1 MQGASNAGA
10 VVITKGADALGD
22 VIQVGGGDD
31 LGAED
36 HLGVGEAR
44 LGLPPQVHDDLEQ
57 LVPALHGS
65 PGGVPDR
72 RRQGAEK
79 EVELSVPVLVLGHQP
94 RTTAPN
100 TGAIAFSFFGTRTRA
115 ATLTLSSR
123 TSRSWPA
130 SASKPASCSTRVV
143 RVS

>member
-1 MQGASNAGA
+1 MQGAGDAGA
-10 VVITKGADALGD
+10 VVIAERADPLRH
-22 VIQVGGGDD
+22 VLQVRGGDD

-36 HLGVGEAR
+36 HLRVGEAR
-44 LGLPPQVHDDLEQ
+44 LRLPPQVHDDLEQ
-57 LVPALHGS
+57 LVAALHGR
-65 PGGVPDR
+65 PGGVADG

-79 EVELSVPVLVLGHQP
+79 QVQLSVPVLVLGCQP

-100 TGAIAFSFFGTRTRA
+100 TGASAFSFFGTRTRA

-130 SASKPASCSTRVV
+130 RASKAAP
-143 RVS
+143 